1 MSYEC
6 VLFCVDDVHCIND
19 DLLRNMSV
27 IMAKLKLKGEKIEE
41 PDMYLGVYLSNI
53 TNVNVQECWAMCSD
67 NYCTSAVTNLK
78 YVLKK
83 NSLRLP

>member
-1 MSYEC
+1 
-6 VLFCVDDVHCIND
+6 
-19 DLLRNMSV
+19 
-27 IMAKLKLKGEKIEE
+27 MAKLKLKGEKIEE